1 MFEKLNERLRKLTVT
16 DISLI
21 KWSSFFG
28 TLIVAKLFPQL
39 LQINYPVLIVLMIL
53 CAIRPMYR
61 MWFKK

>member
-1 MFEKLNERLRKLTVT
+1 MFDKLNERVKKLVAI

-39 LQINYPVLIVLMIL
+39 LKINYPVLIVLMIL
-53 CAIRPMYR
+53 CAIRPVYR
-61 MWFKK
+61 FWFKK